1 MSDVAA
7 LREQLALTSSD
18 AVAARVPAADSD
30 HDVSR
35 FALRCAP
42 TQLRETQLEQSREM
56 REGLA
61 SLVTGMAQ
69 ITTLLTNR

>member
-1 MSDVAA
+1 MS
-7 LREQLALTSSD
+7 LRSASSSLS
-18 AVAARVPAADSD
+18 PAPTLSLPACWRADSD

-56 REGLA
+56 REGFT
-61 SLVTGMAQ
+61 SLVTMAQ